1 VTECVC
7 YILQVRTKI
16 DPTRWPIIEPS
27 KQFLSTGQRLG
38 VGMIVPGQGL
48 GGVAD
53 FALPPSV
60 PTHRIPPPPLP
71 ANINSFPLPSDPLL
85 TADVAELQNGLELNH
100 VGENL
105 NPDVPEFVPVT
116 VRFQG
121 ENGHWNSAETERS
134 DSEQQCEEL
143 EIHHKG
149 MWFYVEH
156 ILLIFRCLKFKLKMI
171 FNISLPDC

>member
-1 VTECVC
+1 
-7 YILQVRTKI
+7 
-16 DPTRWPIIEPS
+16 
-27 KQFLSTGQRLG
+27 
-38 VGMIVPGQGL
+38 MIVPGQGL

-60 PTHRIPPPPLP
+60 PAHQIPPPPLP
-71 ANINSFPLPSDPLL
+71 ANIHSFPPQSDPLL
-85 TADVAELQNGLELNH
+85 AADVAELQNGLEFHH

-121 ENGHWNSAETERS
+121 ENGHCNSAETERS

-143 EIHHKG
+143 EIRHKG
-149 MWFYVEH
+149 MWF
-156 ILLIFRCLKFKLKMI
+156 
-171 FNISLPDC
+171 

>member
-1 VTECVC
+1 MTELTC
-7 YILQVRTKI
+7 YKLQVRTKI

-48 GGVAD
+48 GGGAD
-53 FALPPSV
+53 FALPPRIPV
-60 PTHRIPPPPLP
+60 HQIPPPPLP
-71 ANINSFPLPSDPLL
+71 ANIHSFPLPSEPLL
-85 TADVAELQNGLELNH
+85 TADVAELQNGLEFHH

-121 ENGHWNSAETERS
+121 ENGNWNSAEAERR
-134 DSEQQCEEL
+134 DSEQHCEDL

-149 MWFYVEH
+149 MWSS
-156 ILLIFRCLKFKLKMI
+156 C
-171 FNISLPDC
+171 